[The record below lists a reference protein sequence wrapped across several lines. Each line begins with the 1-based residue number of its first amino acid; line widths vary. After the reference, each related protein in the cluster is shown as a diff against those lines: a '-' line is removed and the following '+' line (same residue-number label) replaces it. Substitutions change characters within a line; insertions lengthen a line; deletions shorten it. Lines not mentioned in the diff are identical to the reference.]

1 MTLTVT
7 AINENYKGVGKME
20 SYEAMRQLV
29 GGDSVAMAK
38 RLGRSS
44 SLIQKW
50 CEPNTDFTD
59 SGAYNP
65 LDRISG
71 MMDEAELLGKS
82 SLEVLAPVR
91 HLATNRALV
100 IPITKKQSQ
109 AEEINQQTAIAMKEF
124 GEAIAVAA
132 AALQDQKLSPY
143 ERKEV
148 LKEMDEALHAL
159 LTLEG
164 MFRG

>member
-1 MTLTVT
+1 
-7 AINENYKGVGKME
+7 
-20 SYEAMRQLV
+20 MRQLV
-29 GGDSVAMAK
+29 GGDSIAAAK

-50 CEPNTDFTD
+50 CEPNTDFSD

-71 MMDEAELLGKS
+71 MMEVAEQKGKT
-82 SLEVLAPVR
+82 SLEILAPVR
-91 HLATNRALV
+91 YLSKDRALV
-100 IPITKKQSQ
+100 IPISKKPSCP
-109 AEEINQQTAIAMKEF
+109 EEICTQTAKTMKEF

-132 AALQDQKLSPY
+132 DALQDNKLTPN
-143 ERKEV
+143 ERKTV

>member
-1 MTLTVT
+1 M
-7 AINENYKGVGKME
+7 
-20 SYEAMRQLV
+20 

-44 SLIQKW
+44 SLVQKW
-50 CEPNTDFTD
+50 CEPTTDFTD
-59 SGAYNP
+59 NGAYNP
-65 LDRISG
+65 LDRIAG
-71 MMDEAELLGKS
+71 MMEVAEQNGKS
-82 SLEVLAPVR
+82 SLEILAPVR
-91 HLATNRALV
+91 YLASGRALV
-100 IPITKKQSQ
+100 IPTTQNKSCP
-109 AEEINQQTAIAMKEF
+109 EEINIQTAKTMKEF

-132 AALQDQKLSPY
+132 DALQDKKLSPN
-143 ERKEV
+143 ERKVV